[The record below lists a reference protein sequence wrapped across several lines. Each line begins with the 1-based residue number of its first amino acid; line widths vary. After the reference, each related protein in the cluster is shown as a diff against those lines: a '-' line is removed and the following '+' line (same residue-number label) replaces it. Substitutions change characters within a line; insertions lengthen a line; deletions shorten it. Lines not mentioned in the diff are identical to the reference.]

1 MSYHILPQIPYND
14 TFYKLINPFFTNIT
28 EDNTVKINQSLF
40 NFLAEIKCDI
50 DRVPTEW
57 DNMKKYTNQYEFIH
71 TNIPGTKHPVS
82 KLKPL
87 SRSYYK
93 MIEICKLLNIVD
105 TETKRTTPITSFHF
119 AEGPGGF
126 VEALCELRKNKDDK
140 YYAMTL
146 QDKNDLCVPGW
157 RKSKQ
162 FLENNEN
169 VIIEHG
175 ITEDGDLLKNEN
187 LSYCYEKCK
196 NMCELVTG
204 DGGFDFSIDF
214 NNQEIMSSNLVFSQ
228 IAYAIACQ
236 KKGGHFILKVFD
248 TFTDIT
254 VDLIYLLSNVYE
266 NVFIVKPISSRPANS
281 EKYIVCKNF
290 RVENTKEYMKIF
302 IDILSKLSENIVL
315 NRLFKEKIP
324 IIFLNRMEEINAI
337 YGQQQIESIVG
348 TLSLIKKVKNNY
360 SEKYKL
366 DKLKANNI
374 AKCIAWCQK
383 YGVPHNKTF
392 NTNNFI
398 HSQN

>member
-1 MSYHILPQIPYND
+1 MSYHILPQIPYNN
-14 TFYKLINPFFTNIT
+14 TFYKLINPFFSNIT
-28 EDNTVKINQSLF
+28 ENKTVKINQSLF
-40 NFLAEIKCDI
+40 DFLAEIKCDI
-50 DRVPTEW
+50 DSVPTEW

-71 TNIPGTKHPVS
+71 TNVPGTKFPVS

-93 MIEICKLLNIVD
+93 MIEICKLLNIID
-105 TETKRTTPITSFHF
+105 TEISTITSFHF

-140 YYAMTL
+140 YYGMTL

-162 FLENNEN
+162 FLEKNEN

-175 ITEDGDLLKNEN
+175 KTEDGNLLKKEN
-187 LSYCYEKCK
+187 LSYCYENFK
-196 NMCELVTG
+196 NMCDIVTG

-214 NNQEIMSSNLVFSQ
+214 NNQEIMSSNLIFSQ

-236 KKGGHFILKVFD
+236 KKGGNFILKVFD

-254 VDLIYLLSNVYE
+254 IDLIYLLSNVYDS
-266 NVFIVKPISSRPANS
+266 VFIVKPHTSRPANS

-290 RVENTKEYMKIF
+290 RVENTKEYIKIF

-315 NRLFKEKIP
+315 KRLFKENIP
-324 IIFLNRMEEINAI
+324 TLFLNRMEEINAI

-366 DKLKANNI
+366 DKLKTNNI

-392 NTNNFI
+392 NTNNFTQ
-398 HSQN
+398 S